1 MSRLKAQNTQTGLPH
16 GSGKQL
22 IAVVD
27 DEDDIRELVE
37 LHLKRAGFQTVSFEN
52 GNDFFE
58 WLSAHKT
65 PALCILDVMLPDI
78 QGTDICRKLRASE
91 NFTDLPVIML
101 TALGHEI
108 DRVTGLELGAD
119 DYVTKPFSPRELVAR
134 VRAVLRRHN
143 PLQERN
149 HIIRYGPLEMNTD
162 TFRLRVNGELKELT
176 STEFKILRIL
186 LEGKG
191 KVFSRAGLLNILWG
205 GEKFVFER
213 TVDVHI
219 RNIREKLGG
228 ASSLIQNVRGV
239 GYRIGQLE

>member
-1 MSRLKAQNTQTGLPH
+1 MKTQETSQGLSSASSR
-16 GSGKQL
+16 QL
-22 IAVVD
+22 IIVVD
-27 DEDDIRELVE
+27 DEEDIRELVK
-37 LHLKRAGFQTVSFEN
+37 LHLERAGFQTLSFGN
-52 GNDFFE
+52 GNDLLR
-58 WLSAHKT
+58 WLSANKA

-78 QGTDICRKLRASE
+78 QGTDICRQIRASD
-91 NFTDLPVIML
+91 NFADLPVIML

-134 VRAVLRRHN
+134 VRAVLRRHSPVRETN
-143 PLQERN
+143 SMI
-149 HIIRYGPLEMNTD
+149 HYGPLEMNTE
-162 TFRLRVNGELKELT
+162 TFRLKVNGEFKELT

-191 KVFSRAGLLNILWG
+191 KVFSRAALLNFLWG

-219 RNIREKLGG
+219 RNIREKLGE

-239 GYRIGQLE
+239 GYRAGQLE

>member
-1 MSRLKAQNTQTGLPH
+1 MKTQNTSQSLSPVPFR
-16 GSGKQL
+16 QL
-22 IAVVD
+22 IVIVD
-27 DEDDIRELVE
+27 DEEDIRELVK
-37 LHLKRAGFQTVSFEN
+37 LHLKRAGFKTVSFEN
-52 GNDFFE
+52 GNDFFQ
-58 WLSAHKT
+58 WLSADRS

-78 QGTDICRKLRASE
+78 QGTDICRRIRASD
-91 NFTDLPVIML
+91 NFADLPVIML

-143 PLQERN
+143 PVREQSSLI
-149 HIIRYGPLEMNTD
+149 HYGPLEMDTE
-162 TFRLRVNGELKELT
+162 TFRLKVNGEFKDLT

-191 KVFSRAGLLNILWG
+191 KVFSRATLLNLLWG

-219 RNIREKLGG
+219 RNIREKIGE

-239 GYRIGQLE
+239 GYRAGRLD